1 MSRYQIRGNVE
12 HDGQVSQAIECD
24 ADFWSVYELAREPD
38 LTWWRW
44 VKDFPCRASAEAFVA
59 QLEAV

>member
-12 HDGQVSQAIECD
+12 HDGQVSQAVGCD
-24 ADFWSVYELAREPD
+24 ADFWSVYELVREPD

-44 VKDFPCRASAEAFVA
+44 VRDFPCRAAAEAFVA
-59 QLEAV
+59 QMEAV